1 VEERRKET
9 GLTPKWLPRRQTNSR
24 YLLSFVLFSLC
35 SFVWLLVPQHSDM
48 SAPNP
53 SLHMDEMA
61 KLRSINPATI
71 TDTVNLK
78 DATATFVQGLFSLHF
93 DSRHA

>member
-1 VEERRKET
+1 
-9 GLTPKWLPRRQTNSR
+9 
-24 YLLSFVLFSLC
+24 
-35 SFVWLLVPQHSDM
+35 M

-78 DATATFVQGLFSLHF
+78 DATATFVQGLFFTAS
-93 DSRHA
+93 